1 MPETFAGLPRK
12 SSNVEKTG
20 MAGLMVSRA
29 EATYGD
35 NGQKSVTLEVTDTGG
50 ISGLTGLASWVGMQ
64 GEKEDENG
72 VERTQKIGDRLV
84 HERVSKGE
92 GTNEFSVVLGNRFVV
107 NAEGSGVTLND
118 LKAAVSA
125 LDLGRLE
132 SMKGVGAQK

>member
-125 LDLGRLE
+125 LDLGKLE